1 MVNGYALGG
10 GLELAM
16 ACHLRVAA
24 DNARLGQPEVNLGL
38 IPGFGGT
45 QRLLRLAGRAAT
57 LELCLLGTPI
67 DAARALQLGLV
78 NRVVPAAD
86 LESETMKLA
95 AQLASAAPL
104 ALRGV
109 LDAVV
114 LGGECG
120 IEEGLQFETAQFAL
134 LFASEDMREG
144 TDAFLMA
151 QATSS
156 RTAEPRPA
164 MAPSTESDRR
174 TGCTAPTVAGAVA
187 RERPRWRLAGR
198 PDGLRPQDDDEDAP
212 IAETQARHRGAWAAR
227 ERHRARESRLAG
239 RAAEARRATFGPEA
253 SGHHQRFAGR
263 AGVGG
268 CSARSRRC
276 RAPQD
281 RPCPRPPPRR
291 AGAMRVHAQPE
302 TSGMSVRKSD
312 GGRRRAGQGGRA
324 CDEVRRRQAG
334 RPTQEER
341 RAAGRPD
348 EGRRDRGDVRAPA
361 GAQPASDHRAGIHHA
376 VRVAGRGD
384 PVGAGHRRQR

>member
-1 MVNGYALGG
+1 MTASPVLSRDADGVRVLTIDRPDKLNALNRQTLEALDAAFAAAGEDPAVRAVVLTGSGGKAFVAGADIAEMTALTAIEGREFSLLGQRLMRRIERLPKPVIAMVNGYALGG

-24 DNARLGQPEVNLGL
+24 DSARLGQPEVNLGL

-144 TDAFLMA
+144 TDAFLA
-151 QATSS
+151 K
-156 RTAEPRPA
+156 RK
-164 MAPSTESDRR
+164 
-174 TGCTAPTVAGAVA
+174 
-187 RERPRWRLAGR
+187 
-198 PDGLRPQDDDEDAP
+198 PQF
-212 IAETQARHRGAWAAR
+212 QNR
-227 ERHRARESRLAG
+227 
-239 RAAEARRATFGPEA
+239 
-253 SGHHQRFAGR
+253 
-263 AGVGG
+263 
-268 CSARSRRC
+268 
-276 RAPQD
+276 
-281 RPCPRPPPRR
+281 
-291 AGAMRVHAQPE
+291 
-302 TSGMSVRKSD
+302 
-312 GGRRRAGQGGRA
+312 
-324 CDEVRRRQAG
+324 
-334 RPTQEER
+334 
-341 RAAGRPD
+341 
-348 EGRRDRGDVRAPA
+348 
-361 GAQPASDHRAGIHHA
+361 
-376 VRVAGRGD
+376 
-384 PVGAGHRRQR
+384 